1 MIDNNPTFMGHSWQY
16 LQGQWQPFSQDNVLP
31 YRNVMI
37 RMIVDNE
44 QNKAVSPS
52 SIGRV
57 KALYY

>member
-1 MIDNNPTFMGHSWQY
+1 MHSWLY
-16 LQGQWQPFSQDNVLP
+16 SDGNWGPYETGGVSAP

-37 RMIVDNE
+37 RMVVDNE
-44 QNKAVSPS
+44 QNPAVAPS